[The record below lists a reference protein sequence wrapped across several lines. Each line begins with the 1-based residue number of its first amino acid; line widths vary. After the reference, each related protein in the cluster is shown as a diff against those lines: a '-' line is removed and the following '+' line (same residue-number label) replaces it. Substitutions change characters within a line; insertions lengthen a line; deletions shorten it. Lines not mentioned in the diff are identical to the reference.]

1 MSAIQK
7 AVAIFAIVPG
17 RGVTWLKTR
26 NRATALGRA
35 MAAGLLGIMVIVAPG
50 VVRAHGVAASSGDAV
65 GLEIPAITHS
75 DMEFVSRHH
84 SAIIALAE
92 QQTETDERLRRLLNY
107 SQIQY
112 AYCLWGLVP
121 GSISNEDSAFNPC
134 SHAYLAAT
142 WALLQHLETK
152 PAAQASAA
160 MIRQSIE
167 ADRAANP
174 LLVMC
179 QNSAETFHTGSF
191 IVPVKPAVAG
201 GWLSILVVAGGLA
214 MAGVRRLTA
223 RSWNGPLTP

>member
-1 MSAIQK
+1 M
-7 AVAIFAIVPG
+7 
-17 RGVTWLKTR
+17 KTR
-26 NRATALGRA
+26 NKATATSHVIGA
-35 MAAGLLGIMVIVAPG
+35 CFLGIMLIDVPG
-50 VVRAHGVAASSGDAV
+50 IARAHGIVASTGEAV
-65 GLEIPAITHS
+65 GLEIPAISHS

-92 QQTETDERLRRLLNY
+92 RQTETDERLRRLLNY
-107 SQIQY
+107 AQIQY
-112 AYCLWGLVP
+112 AYCLWGLIP
-121 GSISNEDSAFNPC
+121 GSISNEESAFNPC

-167 ADRAANP
+167 ADRTANP

-191 IVPVKPAVAG
+191 IVPVKPSVAG
-201 GWLSILVVAGGLA
+201 GWLSILVLAGALG
-214 MAGVRRLTA
+214 MAGIRRLMA